1 MKSVIRFFA
10 ERHLFSYLFSLSVIL
25 LGVGSLLSIPRD
37 NLPNVDLQELFIT
50 TTYPG
55 ASPEDVEVNVTSK
68 IEDELKEIDGIDKMT
83 SLSMENLS
91 RIHIQLDQNDDDP
104 EAIKRD
110 IRNGVNRV
118 NDLPAEVDEDPAIH
132 EVKTSAIPIIE
143 VGLTGNIPYR
153 ELREQA
159 RRLEKKLL
167 DLPGVARVNK
177 YGWRDREVK
186 VEVSAEKVAALQL
199 PVQQVAAAIAQRNIR
214 ASAGS
219 LESYTDAKN
228 IVALA
233 EFAEPTLIGDVIVR
247 TGFDGPNVRVRDVAR
262 ISDDFEDADILS
274 RMNGHSAISFLIA
287 KKESADIIRTVND
300 VRTLVDKQQAELGE
314 KVTLVLTGDTSRLV
328 KNRIEVVQS
337 NGLIGLAL
345 VALVLMI
352 FLNKRSAFW
361 VAMGLPVA
369 LFGTLFLLPVFD
381 VTLDSITLAAM
392 AVVIGIVVDDAIV
405 ISENITRH
413 LAMGKTPVEAAVD
426 GTSEVFMPV
435 LTTIITT
442 VLAFS
447 PLFFMEGTLGRFIF
461 VIPLV
466 VVLALA
472 ISFFESTLALPA
484 HLTHFARVNGLEKQA
499 KPSWF
504 ERWLKPFFETVI
516 YRVLWLR
523 YLLVLAFVAV
533 LGGSLW
539 YAANKMHFELFPAKM
554 GDEFHIQMELPH
566 GSSLQATADKVIE
579 VERLLETLPQDELDS
594 FVTRIGIN
602 HPFGGGLNDNFALIT
617 VYLTP
622 FAQRERN
629 IEQIVTDLRG
639 QANALPGYR
648 NIVFQM
654 ETGGPPVGRPV
665 TVHIAGN
672 DDVKRAELTAQV
684 VAFLGEIEGVTDID
698 RDDKGGKEQI
708 AVELD
713 YDQLARLG
721 LTVADVARTL
731 RLAYDGETVTRVRYI
746 DEEVEFRVM
755 LDNAARSSETA
766 LAELLVP
773 NRQGRLVKLGRI
785 AQFKVEQGPADI
797 RHFDRERAT
806 TVTGDIVKGVTTPVQ
821 VAEQIQAHFDPLDW
835 PDLQLIIGGEAEASQ
850 DSMQSLVVAFVS
862 AIVGIFFV
870 LILLFNSVIQP
881 LLVLI
886 AVPFGL
892 VGVIAAFLFHGEA
905 LGFVAMT
912 GVIGL
917 VGVLVN
923 DSLILV
929 DFVNKVRGQ
938 KNGQS
943 MRQIVAAAA
952 AVRLR
957 PIVITSITTAAGLL
971 PMAYGL
977 GGTDPFMAPMA
988 LAMGWGIFLATPIT
1002 LVLLPCLLLIQDDVA
1017 RLLRQGNS
1025 IYTRRSWRKR

>member
-1 MKSVIRFFA
+1 MKPIIRFFA

-37 NLPNVDLQELFIT
+37 NLPNVDLRELFIT
-50 TTYPG
+50 TIYPG
-55 ASPEDVEVNVTSK
+55 ASPQDVEVNVTSK

-91 RIHIQLDQNDDDP
+91 RIHIKLDQNYDDP

-110 IRNGVNRV
+110 IRNAVNRV
-118 NDLPAEVDEDPAIH
+118 NDLPEEVDEDPQIH
-132 EVKTSAIPIIE
+132 EIKTSGIPIIE
-143 VGLTGNIPYR
+143 VGLTGDIPYR
-153 ELREQA
+153 ELREHA

-167 DLPGVARVNK
+167 EVPGVAQVNK

-186 VEVSAEKVAALQL
+186 IEVSAEKMADLQL
-199 PVQQVAAAIAQRNIR
+199 PVQQVAQAIAQRNIR

-233 EFAEPTLIGDVIVR
+233 EFEEPGLIGDVIVR
-247 TGFDGPNVRVRDVAR
+247 TGFDGPNVRVRDVAQ
-262 ISDDFEDADILS
+262 ISDDFEKPDILS
-274 RMNGHSAISFLIA
+274 RMNGHSAISFLVD
-287 KKESADIIRTVND
+287 KKESADIIRTVKA
-300 VRTLVDKQQAELGE
+300 VRILVDEQQAELGE
-314 KVTLVLTGDTSRLV
+314 HITFVLTGDTSRLV

-337 NGLIGLAL
+337 NGLMG
-345 VALVLMI
+345 LVLVGLVLVV

-369 LFGTLFLLPVFD
+369 LFGALFLLPVFD

-392 AVVIGIVVDDAIV
+392 AIVIGIIVDDAIV
-405 ISENITRH
+405 ISENISRH
-413 LAMGKTPVEAAVD
+413 LAMGKSPVEAAVD
-426 GTSEVFMPV
+426 GASEVFMPV

-442 VLAFS
+442 ILAFS
-447 PLFFMEGTLGRFIF
+447 PLFFMEGMLGRFIY

-466 VVLALA
+466 VVLALMV
-472 ISFFESTLALPA
+472 SFFESTLALPS
-484 HLTHFARVNGLEKQA
+484 HLTHLARGNGGVKTI
-499 KPSWF
+499 KTGWF
-504 ERWLKPFFETVI
+504 ERVLKPLFETLI
-516 YRVLWLR
+516 YRVLCLR
-523 YLLVLAFVAV
+523 YLMIGLFVAL

-566 GSSLQATADKVIE
+566 GSSLRATADKVTE

-629 IEQIVTDLRG
+629 IEQIVADLRV
-639 QANALPGYR
+639 QVQALPGYR
-648 NIVFQM
+648 SVVFQM

-665 TVHIAGN
+665 TVSIVGN
-672 DDVKRAELTAQV
+672 DDARRAELTARV
-684 VAFLGEIEGVTDID
+684 VAFLGEIDGVTDID

-708 AVELD
+708 VVELD
-713 YDQLARLG
+713 YDRLARLG
-721 LTVADVARTL
+721 LTVADIARTL
-731 RLAYDGETVTRVRYI
+731 RLAYDGETVTRVRYV
-746 DEEVEFRVM
+746 DEEVAFRVM
-755 LDNAARSSETA
+755 LDSSARSSDTA
-766 LAELLVP
+766 LAALLVP
-773 NRQGRLVKLGRI
+773 NRQGRLVRLDRV
-785 AQFKVEQGPADI
+785 AQFQEEPGPADV

-806 TVTGDIVKGVTTPVQ
+806 TVTGDIVKGVTTPIQ
-821 VAEQIQAHFDPLDW
+821 VAEQIQTHFNPLDW
-835 PDLQLIIGGEAEASQ
+835 PDLQLVIGGEAEESQ
-850 DSMQSLVVAFVS
+850 DSMKSLVIAFVT

-870 LILLFNSVIQP
+870 LILLFNSLIQP
-881 LLVLI
+881 LFVLM

-892 VGVIAAFLFHGEA
+892 VGVIAAFLFHGEP

-929 DFVNKVRGQ
+929 DFVNKMREQ
-938 KNGQS
+938 NNGQS
-943 MRQIVAAAA
+943 MRQIIAAGT

-957 PIVITSITTAAGLL
+957 PIVITSITTGAGLL

-1002 LVLLPCLLLIQDDVA
+1002 LVLMPCLLLIQDDGA
-1017 RLLRQGNS
+1017 RVLRWVLPQTKKG
-1025 IYTRRSWRKR
+1025 RRV